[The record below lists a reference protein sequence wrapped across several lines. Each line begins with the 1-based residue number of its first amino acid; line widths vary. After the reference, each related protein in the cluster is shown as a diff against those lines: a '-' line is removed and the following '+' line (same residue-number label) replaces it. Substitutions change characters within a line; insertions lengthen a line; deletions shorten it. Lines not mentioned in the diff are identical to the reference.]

1 MAGRVHVRRWRH
13 TATELGVE
21 VCAPVHDALLI
32 HAPAEK
38 IEDAVAVTRDAMTWA
53 AEVTRGIGI
62 RTDVKLVR
70 YPDRY
75 MDDRGRVMWSTVWSL
90 LGGEPFSSLVEGELH
105 EAVLETEKR
114 DLRARLP
121 ADQDGEAGHEGRG
134 EKPDAH
140 QKACPMEM

>member
-1 MAGRVHVRRWRH
+1 MCIRDR
-13 TATELGVE
+13 LGVE

-53 AEVTRGIGI
+53 AEVTLGIGI

-75 MDDRGRVMWSTVWSL
+75 MDDRGRVMWRSVWSL
-90 LGGEPFSSLVEGELH
+90 LGGEPCSVARSSCADAPPPDLLSVADH
-105 EAVLETEKR
+105 EE
-114 DLRARLP
+114 
-121 ADQDGEAGHEGRG
+121 EA
-134 EKPDAH
+134 A
-140 QKACPMEM
+140 